1 MTPQVSTLQTGQ
13 YGSDKPGRSTGGRRD
28 QRSTDGATEGNAL
41 SLASIIQRFRPLL
54 PKLKRRYE
62 VDESNWLVIKGRA
75 FLAWLDT
82 DASTHSHESG
92 SKGKIILRWTSF
104 RAVSLGRHAYRGAAS
119 GAVMTKS
126 WLGFHW
132 PKFAT
137 SARSNLRRLGLTL
150 RWRRVPG
157 KWEMDFIDRMKA
169 AESMGVPF
177 LDVLRDTLPAIMGV
191 EGTRVLGYWA
201 GKKSMLDPE
210 AFVREMSKM
219 FGNSSKYVVMGVF
232 KRVDEGK
239 ILARMAPEEPKY
251 QSLVDAISKADERK
265 AMLQEM
271 RVRRTTAIVPIRG
284 PPSS

>member
-1 MTPQVSTLQTGQ
+1 M
-13 YGSDKPGRSTGGRRD
+13 
-28 QRSTDGATEGNAL
+28 
-41 SLASIIQRFRPLL
+41 SLDSILQRFRPLL

-75 FLAWLDT
+75 FLAWLDA
-82 DASTHSHESG
+82 DG
-92 SKGKIILRWTSF
+92 SAVAGGQRSRGRVVLRRAWF
-104 RAVSLGRHAYRGAAS
+104 LAVSLGRHAYRG
-119 GAVMTKS
+119 GAVTTKR
-126 WLGFHW
+126 WLGIHW
-132 PKFAT
+132 PGFAT
-137 SARSNLRRLGLTL
+137 RARFNLRRMGMAL

-157 KWEMDFIDRMKA
+157 TWEMDFIDRMKA

-177 LDVLRDTLPAIMGV
+177 LDVLRDTLPAIMGI

-219 FGNSSKYVVMGVF
+219 FGRSSKNVVMGVF
-232 KRVDEGK
+232 KTVDEGK
-239 ILARMAPEEPKY
+239 ILARKAPEEPKF
-251 QSLVDAISKADERK
+251 QSLVDAISKADENR

-284 PPSS
+284 TATP